1 MIHSVKNN
9 NYQRILPIKRH
20 ITIDVLLVYMSSLST
35 NSANEVERVYT
46 TFRCQHFVL
55 SRKRPHLL
63 KNKLK
68 HYYAITVSKFYWC
81 LDSLTLSHILGSMTP
96 EFFVLEQALQVI
108 KKTRRWKE
116 PPMLVLVWHY
126 ERREEERPKTP
137 GKNSQCQHRPH
148 PHHREGKI
156 LLSTCFLRST
166 QHCAQSGPAAPR
178 RRREPAPR
186 QPGPH
191 LPTWDETTRTRRRR
205 GRHKSPNHW
214 KQLLLG

>member
-46 TFRCQHFVL
+46 TFRCQHLVL

-96 EFFVLEQALQVI
+96 EFFVLELDDLELQALQVI
-108 KKTRRWKE
+108 KKNTKMERTTHVSVSVTLREKRRRKTQN
-116 PPMLVLVWHY
+116 PRQKQPM
-126 ERREEERPKTP
+126 P
-137 GKNSQCQHRPH
+137 
-148 PHHREGKI
+148 
-156 LLSTCFLRST
+156 T
-166 QHCAQSGPAAPR
+166 QAAPTSQR
-178 RRREPAPR
+178 GKDPP
-186 QPGPH
+186 QH
-191 LPTWDETTRTRRRR
+191 VLPPVHAALCTKWTSRATATTRARATSTGAPPANVR
-205 GRHKSPNHW
+205 
-214 KQLLLG
+214 